1 MQKIIWKENMS
12 SCQSKKRIYFIYFEW
27 RYIIKIIKLLED
39 FGLLNDGVT
48 EAVKHEIK
56 KQEARFLGAFFRNFN
71 RFISATSNLFSSIS
85 YKYKKS

>member
-1 MQKIIWKENMS
+1 MS

-56 KQEARFLGAFFRNFN
+56 KEEARFLGALLETLTASLAQPV
-71 RFISATSNLFSSIS
+71 ISSVV
-85 YKYKKS
+85 